1 MPGESAEDRARRAVE
16 AKSPK
21 EGQEMQQYQQL
32 QSSIQEIQG
41 EQKNNLMAARMGA
54 EGDARENQA
63 MLQAAELGMLGAG
76 AGAVAVDNATP
87 VQQTSPQTQ
96 AILSK
101 YGVGK
106 PKNQSTTTRSVQQTP
121 TKITINNN
129 TTNNTTNNVA
139 VPPSNQ
145 GPVQGRAV
153 TIKQQPDQ
161 GQARF
166 KTWINNAFARQ
177 NQAAA
182 QREKEYQRREWSLS
196 RTTGKL
202 MKKLQELG
210 TTISERMDPRK
221 LGSTIGG
228 QLKTLLFIFGAR
240 FLAKNWDKVLDGLAK
255 IEFFFTG
262 DGNKE
267 PGYKTLIKNL
277 FGAKQD
283 ETIGEAIKR
292 FFWNEHTSE
301 TGKDA
306 GIFNIFLKKIKD
318 YFSEGAAA
326 VKSIELPKLDLNDTI
341 GSVKSLIGYLGN
353 VLSALFTG
361 GEGLR
366 DAIDSQVK
374 EVGNKTKYGFN
385 REGKDATWIND
396 RTDINK
402 SLSNY
407 LTDEI
412 KTTYGIQGY
421 VGHGAI
427 AYGDAIHTLDKNST
441 NYLRYIDLNKEGDL
455 TGTVGSGFRASN
467 SVVSMLK
474 DKDTVNTVGVT
485 SMLGRI
491 EKAVRVGE
499 TSGSRNGLAIE
510 SGEFFSTTGLTPSD
524 VEELKKS
531 GEIKEGKFKYIVR
544 EKSKEELAQEYES
557 IESESPDP
565 KIAAINAGIRTE
577 LENVTGIGT
586 LNKIGWTLLG
596 IAGGLAL
603 CLTPGG
609 QAVGIPLMMAAGG
622 MAGMATGTA
631 AQNTAVRAGT
641 AYVLNSKKAKVIP
654 RYKVE
659 LVPSDDP
666 RPGLILGSGG
676 VFSKATRVAKDAKDQ
691 TIVDGF
697 WIKSG
702 VINRIKDRIGG
713 FKTKDSNGNEVYKS
727 FDITDSEV
735 RKHMDDF
742 TRNTQMQLHGK
753 VAENVD
759 YDLTNYKGI
768 KELEDLRAKHRTEQ
782 SEMWDN
788 SRPKKSGEYIID
800 SVTGAV
806 NKVFGKSSSND
817 DEVSKFQ
824 KVAFVKDM
832 REAYAKKFDELGLD
846 KKYIDALVA
855 QDAYESNWGTSNLAK
870 NNNNFGG
877 IRNGNKG
884 WQTFDSR
891 ENYVDYKVNLLN
903 NSEGRYNAFKG
914 EEVESM
920 INRISDIYAPSS
932 DGNKNYSGNWTTM
945 YNQVKD
951 MNPLSTDEIKALRN
965 QGKWAEADMASASW
979 ERIEDV
985 LTRGGVTGFR
995 VTSDKREPGEAG
1007 KAGNKSYHTTDNLAI
1022 DIVPVGNQTFEG
1034 LKQQMLNSP
1043 IVQKYFAERKL
1054 GVLDETSAEM
1064 LKKTGG
1070 TGPHF
1075 HIGPD
1080 NSSVRGWMVW
1090 NKENKITPDNIEPSS
1105 TDSNTY
1111 LADIN
1116 LGNGEVSNALN
1127 MANANIIS
1135 PMVEPD
1141 NVSQV
1146 STTKSSI
1153 PVGSSTMKTAGDIV
1167 TNNNTDNLLAGIS
1180 DNLLKLNNSFS
1191 VIPKGQLAQIEAI
1204 NILTQTMANIPIG
1217 STTSG
1222 GETKQESKAGFTA
1235 TPSFGVG

>member
-106 PKNQSTTTRSVQQTP
+106 PKNQTTTTRSVQQTP

-177 NQAAA
+177 NQAAV

-221 LGSTIGG
+221 LTSTVGN

-262 DGNKE
+262 DRNKE

-326 VKSIELPKLDLNDTI
+326 VKSIELPKLDLDDTI

-374 EVGNKTKYGFN
+374 EAGEKAKYGFN

-407 LTDEI
+407 LSDEI

-421 VGHGAI
+421 AGHGAI
-427 AYGDAIHTLDKNST
+427 AYGDAIHTFDKDST
-441 NYLRYIDLNKEGDL
+441 NYLRYIDLNKEGNL

-609 QAVGIPLMMAAGG
+609 QAVGIPLMMTAGG
-622 MAGMATGTA
+622 MAGMATGTV
-631 AQNTAVRAGT
+631 AQNTAVRAGE

-666 RPGLILGSGG
+666 RPGLILGGG
-676 VFSKATRVAKDAKDQ
+676 GIFSKATRVAKDAKDQ

-742 TRNTQMQLHGK
+742 TRNTQMRLHGK

-759 YDLTNYKGI
+759 YDLTNYEGI

-782 SEMWDN
+782 SEMLDS
-788 SRPKKSGEYIID
+788 SRPKKSGEFIID

-806 NKVFGKSSSND
+806 NSVFGGGSSKSSSNVQLRAPERLTEGEYKD
-817 DEVSKFQ
+817 RIIKTMDFAMNELGMTKEQAAGLAGNFMRESSMKTTARNPSPSAATGLAQWLGVRKAAFEHSREFTEKEKESGWKYYDGPGSGKPLANASFDEQLK
-824 KVAFVKDM
+824 FVKWEMENIPAYINGLKKIKQSRDEK
-832 REAYAKKFDELGLD
+832 EAAANVFGYYEFSAGPQGAVKNMNDHGQDGLGSLN
-846 KKYIDALVA
+846 KGINFAGDALLA
-855 QDAYESNWGTSNLAK
+855 YNSMNGGSKEEQETPETTTQPDASGTYITQNTTTPVWTKDGVEIGGQTYNPEVGDALAF
-870 NNNNFGG
+870 NSWAGYG
-877 IRNGNKG
+877 RNIVFNP
-884 WQTFDSR
+884 S
-891 ENYVDYKVNLLN
+891 LN
-903 NSEGRYNAFKG
+903 A
-914 EEVESM
+914 M
-920 INRISDIYAPSS
+920 
-932 DGNKNYSGNWTTM
+932 
-945 YNQVKD
+945 
-951 MNPLSTDEIKALRN
+951 
-965 QGKWAEADMASASW
+965 
-979 ERIEDV
+979 
-985 LTRGGVTGFR
+985 
-995 VTSDKREPGEAG
+995 
-1007 KAGNKSYHTTDNLAI
+1007 
-1022 DIVPVGNQTFEG
+1022 
-1034 LKQQMLNSP
+1034 
-1043 IVQKYFAERKL
+1043 
-1054 GVLDETSAEM
+1054 
-1064 LKKTGG
+1064 
-1070 TGPHF
+1070 
-1075 HIGPD
+1075 
-1080 NSSVRGWMVW
+1080 
-1090 NKENKITPDNIEPSS
+1090 
-1105 TDSNTY
+1105 
-1111 LADIN
+1111 
-1116 LGNGEVSNALN
+1116 N
-1127 MANANIIS
+1127 MADNNIIS
-1135 PMVEPD
+1135 PMIEPD

-1204 NILTQTMANIPIG
+1204 NILTQTMANIPVG
-1217 STTSG
+1217 SPTSG
-1222 GETKQESKAGFTA
+1222 GEPKQESKAGFTA